1 MMEKIKPVKFCL
13 LGTLFMALVLVSCAP
28 KPETVFVEVQ
38 STVVV
43 ERLLEVPKEIEV
55 ERKVNQTILVAS
67 RVWGSSSEQE
77 FLINEIIKPFEKE
90 TGYVVNFQAM
100 TDDAMLA
107 QAEAQS
113 ASDHV
118 TVDAVIVDHYQIED
132 WIDAGLVQD
141 VSELAAGWED
151 RQFVTSFSETT
162 DRDGQQFFLP
172 VDADVYLMV
181 VNKNA
186 LVYLPAGAR
195 LNALTWEE
203 FVQWAANIV
212 EGEGV
217 GKTAVTGMPR
227 KTWIYHFGST
237 ALSYGAGFPEMNSDG
252 AKEAWAIWAAIGAAD
267 GFIPD
272 VRQVSY
278 VEEVIQRGEAWLT
291 FLHCSQAASLYLQN
305 EGKLSIA
312 PMPSGPEGIGS
323 VAGFRGVGL
332 VEGAPNQEGAEAFI
346 TYLTSPEVQ
355 VKLEKGTNGLIPT
368 VLESRSLFGR
378 DPQGE
383 VMAAG
388 LSVLEAGVLSETP
401 ADDFQDWG
409 AVKQVFD
416 DTFLTVVLRNWSTL
430 NEAALENAAE
440 QLEELRK

>member
-1 MMEKIKPVKFCL
+1 MEKFKPVKVCL
-13 LGTLFMALVLVSCAP
+13 LGTLLLLLFLIGCAP
-28 KPETVFVEVQ
+28 KPEPVFIEVQ

-43 ERLLEVPKEIEV
+43 ERLLEVPKEVEV

-67 RVWGSSSEQE
+67 SIWGSASEQE
-77 FLINEIIKPFEKE
+77 FLINEIIKPFENE

-100 TDDAMLA
+100 ADDVMLD
-107 QAEAQS
+107 QAEVQH
-113 ASDHV
+113 ASDHITMDV
-118 TVDAVIVDHYQIED
+118 VIVDHYRIGE

-141 VSELAAGWED
+141 VNELAAGWEA
-151 RQFVTSFSETT
+151 RQFVTSFSEIT
-162 DRDGQQFFLP
+162 DRESQQYFLP
-172 VDADVYLMV
+172 VNADVYLMV
-181 VNKNA
+181 VNKKA

-203 FVQWAANIV
+203 FVQWSANIV

-217 GKTAVTGMPR
+217 GKTVVSGMPR

-237 ALSYGAGFPEMNSDG
+237 ALSYGAGFPEMNTDG
-252 AKEAWAIWAAIGAAD
+252 AKEAWAIWAAIGTAN
-267 GFIPD
+267 GFVPD
-272 VRQVSY
+272 VKRVSY
-278 VEEVIQRGEAWLT
+278 VEDVMQREEAWLT
-291 FLHCSQAASLYLQN
+291 FLHCSQATPLSLQH
-305 EGKLSIA
+305 EGKLTVA
-312 PMPSGPEGIGS
+312 PMPSGPAGIGS

-368 VLESRSLFGR
+368 VVESRSLLGE
-378 DPQGE
+378 DPQGK

-416 DTFLTVVLRNWSTL
+416 DTFLTVVLKNWGEL
-430 NEAALENAAE
+430 NEKALEDAAE